1 MWRRSKGLYFLTHA
15 DVVINPAIA
24 ITDWQL
30 SERGRE
36 RIRAGLVQPW
46 LPSVTAIWSSAERKA
61 LDTAEILASHLGLDV
76 QIKADLGENDRSS
89 TGYLPRAEF
98 ERTAYVFFAN
108 PERSVRGWAPA
119 RVEQGGIVS
128 ACDAVGNT
136 EQNGTPL
143 IVSHGAVGALLLAHL
158 LGQPIS
164 RELDQPRNE
173 GGNWFSF
180 RDTAPCWQAFD
191 IE

>member
-1 MWRRSKGLYFLTHA
+1 MRQRSKGLYFLTHA
-15 DVVINPAIA
+15 DVVIDPAIA
-24 ITDWQL
+24 VTDWGL

-61 LDTAEILASHLGLDV
+61 LDTAEILADHLGLDV
-76 QIKADLGENDRSS
+76 QIKADLGENDRTS

-98 ERTAYVFFAN
+98 ERTADAFFAN
-108 PERSVRGWAPA
+108 PKLSVRGWAPA
-119 RVEQGGIVS
+119 RVEQGRIVA
-128 ACDAVGNT
+128 ACDAVGHT
-136 EQNGTPL
+136 EQDGTPL

-158 LGQPIS
+158 LGQPVS

-180 RDTAPCWQAFD
+180 RDTAPCWKAFD